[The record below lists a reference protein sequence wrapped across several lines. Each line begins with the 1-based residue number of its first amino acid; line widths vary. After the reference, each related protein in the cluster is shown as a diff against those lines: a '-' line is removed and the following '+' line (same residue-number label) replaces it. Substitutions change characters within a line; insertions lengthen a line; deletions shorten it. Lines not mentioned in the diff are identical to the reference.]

1 MLSIKY
7 FYFALIPI
15 FLMPSLQAENRVEI
29 GLFSQQDI
37 KHWKQNSFNGNT
49 LYSLKLDNNQF
60 ILSADSQQSA
70 STFYKKISIDLE
82 KTPFLNWS
90 WSKQQ
95 LINPGVESV
104 KAGDDYVARI
114 YVIKDGGLLYW
125 KTMSLNYVW
134 SYQHSKFESWDS
146 LFAGSKS
153 KMISLRDASDNTE
166 TWFSE
171 KRNVYEDLKSFTG
184 KTIKTIDGIAIM
196 TDSDNSGLSAK
207 AYYGDIFFTA
217 E

>member
-1 MLSIKY
+1 MKSVQLL
-7 FYFALIPI
+7 A
-15 FLMPSLQAENRVEI
+15 LQAENRVEI

-146 LFAGSKS
+146 PFAGSKS

>member
-134 SYQHSKFESWDS
+134 SYQHRKFESWDS
-146 LFAGSKS
+146 PFAGSKS

>member
-1 MLSIKY
+1 MKYLILILISIC
-7 FYFALIPI
+7 
-15 FLMPSLQAENRVEI
+15 LMSSVHAQNRVDI
-29 GLFSQQDI
+29 GLFSQQNI
-37 KHWKQNSFNGNT
+37 NNWQQKIFSAKTQ
-49 LYSLKLDNNQF
+49 YSLRLDNNQF
-60 ILSADSQQSA
+60 VLLADSQQSA
-70 STFYKKISIDLE
+70 SAFYKKISIDLE

-95 LINPGVESV
+95 SINPGVESV

-114 YVIKDGGLLYW
+114 YVIKDGGLLFW

-134 SYQHSKFESWDS
+134 SYQHSKFESWDNP
-146 LFAGSKS
+146 FAESKS
-153 KMISLRDASDNTE
+153 KMFALRDALDKSE
-166 TWFSE
+166 LWFSE
-171 KRNVYEDLKSFTG
+171 KRNVYEDLKALTG

-207 AYYGDIFFTA
+207 AFYGDIYFTA